1 MSSLF
6 PSWSSCFFLSF
17 PFNSTCQMCLGPKPN
32 PTVLRPTTDRRLVA
46 VEEYLIFGVAVA
58 AVVVATDT
66 AAMISL
72 PPPSLS
78 LSFYISSGFQLF
90 PIPKF
95 ERIVS
100 ACFIY
105 LRIARLCLL
114 FLYLLLPTH
123 IFIDVT
129 YVRLTNW
136 SKSISCWNLPACL
149 PVLPQSIALHCK
161 QSRRWRRPPP
171 CLKLRC
177 IWNFG
182 VSWAFLIIIITH
194 APSSSGGQLLVLARS
209 LARLMKEMNHTK
221 LLSFHCHRAYLQ
233 VSLVLPFLRC
243 F

>member
-1 MSSLF
+1 MSNVSRAKTQ
-6 PSWSSCFFLSF
+6 SHR
-17 PFNSTCQMCLGPKPN
+17 STADD
-32 PTVLRPTTDRRLVA
+32 RPTTRGRGGIPNLWGRGGGGGSGHGYSRD
-46 VEEYLIFGVAVA
+46 
-58 AVVVATDT
+58 DK
-66 AAMISL
+66 
-72 PPPSLS
+72 PPPPPLS

-149 PVLPQSIALHCK
+149 PVLPQSIVLHCK

-209 LARLMKEMNHTK
+209 L
-221 LLSFHCHRAYLQ
+221 
-233 VSLVLPFLRC
+233 V
-243 F
+243 